1 MGNPGYIT
9 LTRQAG
15 LLREM
20 RVVANNI
27 ANSATDGYRQEGL
40 IFSEFMQETGGDRP
54 ALSMAAARVRNT
66 SLVQGQL
73 TRTGGAFDLA
83 IEGPGF
89 FLIETPRGERLTRAG
104 AFSPNAN
111 GDLVTKDGF
120 RLLDAG
126 RAPVFVPPGAGEI
139 GLSPDGTLSAG
150 GRPLAQ
156 IGLFQPAQADDLARE
171 GGVMFRAEGG
181 IMAQFD
187 GRIVQGFIEGANVEP
202 IDQMARMIEI
212 QRAYEMGQS
221 FLQAEDERI
230 RSALKTL
237 IR

>member
-1 MGNPGYIT
+1 MDNPGYVT

-20 RVVANNI
+20 QVVANNI

-40 IFSEFMQETGGDRP
+40 VFSEFMQETGAGRP

-66 SLVQGQL
+66 SLIQGQL
-73 TRTGGAFDLA
+73 TQTGGAFDLA

-89 FLIETPRGERLTRAG
+89 FLIETPGGERLTRAG
-104 AFSPNAN
+104 GFRPDAN
-111 GDLVTKDGF
+111 GELVTKDGY

-126 RAPVFVPPGAGEI
+126 RAPVFVPPGTGDVGI
-139 GLSPDGTLSAG
+139 SPDGTLSAG

-156 IGLFQPAQADDLARE
+156 IGLFQPAVATGLQRE
-171 GGVMFRAEGG
+171 DGVMFRADDG
-181 IMAQFD
+181 IVPQFD
-187 GRIVQGFIEGANVEP
+187 GRILQGFVEGANVEP
-202 IDQMARMIEI
+202 IDQMTRMIEV

-237 IR
+237 MR